1 MGLLNLFSTVMLRQR
16 GHLFGWVP
24 VCLAGGIGWYF
35 SLPVEPSLPL
45 LWGMA
50 LAVAGLTVVARLL
63 PEVTAPFAVGVALVL
78 LGLLIAAFR
87 AHSTAAPVLG
97 WRYYGAVE
105 GRVIALDR
113 SQSDAPRVTLDQVR
127 LDRIPPARTPTRVR
141 VSLHSKTPG
150 SIKPTPGM
158 RVMTTAHL
166 SPPAGPVEPGG
177 FDFQRH
183 AWFAGLGA
191 VGYARVPL
199 LGIAKP
205 TEGELSLVL
214 FRLRM
219 AASARVRHHLPGD
232 VGGFAAAITT
242 GDRSAISQQAL
253 QDLRSSNLAHLLA
266 ISGLHMGL
274 LSAVVFGGLR
284 LILALHPV
292 TATRWPSRSI
302 AAGAALIAATGY
314 LALSGGNVATER
326 AYVMCAVALC
336 ALMIGRRAIS
346 LRAVAVAGIIVLALR
361 PEALMGPGFQMS
373 FAATTALVA
382 VFGWMRDFEGEVI
395 PRRLRPVAAVVI
407 SSAVAG
413 FATAPISAAHFNTVS
428 HYGLVANLLSVPL
441 MGVLVIPAAVLAVLI
456 APFGLEGIPLW
467 AMGLGLRWILFVA
480 EGVSNLPGARS
491 FVPGPGGW
499 VLPLLALGFL
509 WLLIWQ
515 GSLRWLGC
523 PVMVLSLIVWQATPR
538 PDVLVADTGTLV
550 GIMTAEGRALSK
562 EKGAGLIARN
572 WLENDGDGVNQSVA
586 AARWAKNAT
595 GIIHLSGKR
604 AVAAFQGCRRG
615 EIVIASVPM
624 EPDPAWNC
632 RVFDPIQLRETGAL
646 ALWKMPKGW
655 HISTAKEHAGA
666 RLWNSRPA
674 RGANR

>member
-35 SLPVEPSLPL
+35 SLSVEPSLPV
-45 LWGMA
+45 LWGMV

-63 PEVTAPFAVGVALVL
+63 PEVTAPFAVGAALVL

-127 LDRIPPARTPTRVR
+127 LDRIPLKRTPTRVR

-150 SIKPTPGM
+150 SIELTPGM

-219 AASARVRHHLPGD
+219 AASARMRHHLPGD
-232 VGGFAAAITT
+232 IGGFAAAITT

-284 LILALHPV
+284 LMLALHPV

-346 LRAVAVAGIIVLALR
+346 LRAVALAGIIVLALR

-382 VFGWMRDFEGEVI
+382 VFGWMREFEGEVI

-441 MGVLVIPAAVLAVLI
+441 MGVLVIPAAVLAALI

-480 EGVSNLPGARS
+480 DGVSNLPGARS

-523 PVMVLSLIVWQATPR
+523 PVMVLSLIVWQATTR

-550 GIMTAEGRALSK
+550 GVLTAEGRALSK
-562 EKGAGLIARN
+562 EKGAGFIAQN
-572 WLENDGDGVNQSVA
+572 WLENDGDGVDQTVA

-604 AVAAFQGCRRG
+604 AVAAFRGCRRG
-615 EIVIASVPM
+615 EIVIASVQM
-624 EPDPAWNC
+624 EPDPGWNC

-655 HISTAKEHAGA
+655 HITTAKEHAGA
-666 RLWNSRPA
+666 RLWNSRSA
-674 RGANR
+674 RGAIH